1 MTDIK
6 KDNIISMQTPPFC
19 YQNGCDNVCIISY
32 LIRNINTKKTSMR
45 ARLFLVIP
53 CIIIELMVT
62 INIPTICGFST
73 LVDFDFTYI
82 FPYLPSTLFLNVLV
96 FLVLLLLVLVRLIS
110 PSLFCLGR
118 MGWIDKCHQGRT
130 CLP

>member
-32 LIRNINTKKTSMR
+32 LIRNINTKKTSPK
-45 ARLFLVIP
+45 LVFLVGNTMQLLDI
-53 CIIIELMVT
+53 MVT

-96 FLVLLLLVLVRLIS
+96 FLVLLLLVLVRLLS
-110 PSLFCLGR
+110 PSRFCLGR